1 MESIHYANMWRYNK
15 ADEPFQVLV
24 IRPGTRLGH
33 GMPDPNP
40 TRSGFVWHG
49 ITRGFYV
56 QYLIHISFR
65 LAVSY
70 YGNLIWY
77 DSCFVPRPRA
87 SVVLNNSHGSMTG
100 VLPNGRTPVLLGL
113 LAQCLMSVE

>member
-1 MESIHYANMWRYNK
+1 MESIHYANMWRHNK
-15 ADEPFQVLV
+15 ADEPFQVLG
-24 IRPGTRLGH
+24 IGPGTRLGH

-40 TRSGFVWHG
+40 TRSGFVWHYQ
-49 ITRGFYV
+49 GFPCTV

-65 LAVSY
+65 LAVSC

-87 SVVLNNSHGSMTG
+87 SVVLNNSHSSMTG

-113 LAQCLMSVE
+113 LAQCLMSLE